1 MLAVRHGDLCSD
13 PQYLCKSKVW
23 CIDWGGVGSRQ
34 ILGVQSSQV
43 RELQVLWRDPVSKAK
58 VANDR
63 GSHSA
68 LSSTSL
74 TSYKGGTVQYSS
86 LGEELGLT
94 DGWVFVVGQGSSVV

>member
-1 MLAVRHGDLCSD
+1 M
-13 PQYLCKSKVW
+13 
-23 CIDWGGVGSRQ
+23 DWGGAGNRQ
-34 ILGVQSSQV
+34 ILGVQSSQIH
-43 RELQVLWRDPVSKAK
+43 ELQVLWRDPVSKTK

-68 LSSTSL
+68 LSSTSVI
-74 TSYKGGTVQYSS
+74 SYKSGTVQYSS